1 MHAVSAVFFDFSAIE
16 RTTTHLC
23 SIFFCRSMRMK
34 SHDAFVR
41 MPLTLAEP
49 AFIWE
54 LRQGVAIR
62 SLHRISFLSRLNSII
77 EEALDRTIDGKN
89 VKPSVTPPCI

>member
-1 MHAVSAVFFDFSAIE
+1 MRHQLTLFS
-16 RTTTHLC
+16 HK
-23 SIFFCRSMRMK
+23 SMRMK

-49 AFIWE
+49 AFLYD

-62 SLHRISFLSRLNSII
+62 SLHRISFLSRVNSIV
-77 EEALDRTIDGKN
+77 EEALDRTINGKELN
-89 VKPSVTPPCI
+89 LIFTPSLNLIYT